1 MAWEYT
7 VDKLSGSPYLI
18 HKISVTTTDSASAT
32 ALTHEGPALVPDIV
46 IPVLSSAADVGGV
59 AISASSTTTV
69 TAAPETSG
77 DTFDIYC
84 IWIAQA
90 DGGIALPG

>member
-1 MAWEYT
+1 MAWTSSVE
-7 VDKLSGSPYLI
+7 KLSGTPFLI
-18 HKISVTTTDSASAT
+18 HKISVVTDDANAT
-32 ALTHEGPALVPDIV
+32 AVSHGGPALVPDIV

-69 TAAPETSG
+69 TADPETSG

>member
-1 MAWEYT
+1 MAWTSTTT
-7 VDKLSGSPYLI
+7 VIASVPFLI
-18 HKISVTTTDSASAT
+18 HKLSVVTDDTAAT
-32 ALTHEGPALVPDIV
+32 AVTHGGPAVEPDIV

-59 AISASSTTTV
+59 AISAKSTTTV
-69 TAAPETSG
+69 TADPETSG

-90 DGGIALPG
+90 AGGIS